1 MKNAFREL
9 RADPRQHVPS
19 VLVVTIASLLGVVI
33 IDGVEILSAWLEQS
47 DAVSTSGTALLMLAI
62 VGVAFFAIAL
72 FVSALVISNTFGI
85 IVAGRSERI
94 ALLRLV
100 GASSR
105 RLRRSVSVEGA
116 VVGLLGTVVGALVG
130 LVIAVGTVAVLR
142 TVGDAP
148 GLSVELLGPWMLA
161 PLVSTTVV
169 TWGAAYAGSRKI
181 LSVSPMEATGQARE
195 PSVEEGRAHR
205 GKHVGSILCAA
216 LGTLLIVAG
225 VVVGQVSP
233 LGLLVA
239 LPGGMLSF
247 LGLSLGSAW
256 VMPPVQRVV
265 GRAIGRGP
273 AGRMAA
279 RNAARYPA
287 RTARTTMGLVIGVTL
302 IVMFATAAV
311 NVTSA
316 MAAAGEASGEP
327 PEVTAELASV
337 VADAVTFLSVLVAFS
352 VVIAVVGVV
361 NNLSLSVLQRTRE
374 IGLLRAVG
382 LSRARVRGTIRAE
395 AAQLTVAATALGSV
409 LGVVYGWAGSLSLL
423 SAVRGVGFFPPVVP
437 WAVLA
442 GTVVVAAVVVLVASL
457 VPARRATRIS
467 PTTALVAV

>member
-1 MKNAFREL
+1 MKNAVREL

-33 IDGVEILSAWLEQS
+33 IDGVAILTAWLKQS
-47 DAVSTSGTALLMLAI
+47 DAVSSSGTALLMLAI
-62 VGVAFFAIAL
+62 VGVVFFAIAL

-116 VVGLLGTVVGALVG
+116 VVGVLGTVAGALVG

-148 GLSVELLGPWMLA
+148 GLSANLLGPWMVA
-161 PLVSTTVV
+161 PLVSTIVV
-169 TWGAAYAGSRKI
+169 TWAAAYAGSRKI
-181 LSVSPMEATGQARE
+181 LTVSPMEATGQARE

-205 GKHVGSILCAA
+205 GKHVGSILCAV

-225 VVVGQVSP
+225 VVVGQRSP

-256 VMPPVQRVV
+256 VMPPVQRIV
-265 GRAIGRGP
+265 GQAIGRGP

-311 NVTSA
+311 NVTDA
-316 MAAAGEASGEP
+316 MARAGAASGEP

-337 VADAVTFLSVLVAFS
+337 VADAVTFLSVLVGFS

-382 LSRARVRGTIRAE
+382 LSRSRVRGTIRAE

-409 LGVVYGWAGSLSLL
+409 LGVVYGWAGSMSLL

-437 WAVLA
+437 WAVLGA
-442 GTVVVAAVVVLVASL
+442 TVVVAAGVVLAASL
-457 VPARRATRIS
+457 VPARRATEIS
-467 PTTALVAV
+467 PTTALVAI